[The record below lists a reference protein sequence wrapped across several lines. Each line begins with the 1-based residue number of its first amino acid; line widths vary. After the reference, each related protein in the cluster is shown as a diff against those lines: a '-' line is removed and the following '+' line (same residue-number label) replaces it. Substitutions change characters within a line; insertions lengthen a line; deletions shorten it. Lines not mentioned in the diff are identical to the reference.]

1 MRLAYLTDQLLPQTA
16 TDTEQMMSMI
26 GGFEAAG
33 ATVTLVKPEHWFD
46 AEPGRDAIADYYQIA
61 PTFDVA
67 AVRSVYPNIRGIEKV
82 AQGLVG
88 PRHPAARRADVL
100 YTRTLPILL
109 GALLGGTRPV
119 VYETY
124 RPWPRQQPWSA
135 PIFRWIARHPRFLGA
150 VLHSELARQ
159 SYVDAGVDPERL
171 LTAHN
176 GYDPERLR
184 PRLSRETARER
195 CDLPDRPTVTYAGRV
210 TMEKGLGLLL
220 DMARALPAVQFVI
233 VGSEGE
239 GEVERQ
245 AAPLDNVRVVPWQP
259 FDDTVPYLYAAD
271 VLLIPPST
279 KPLKEV
285 GNTVL
290 PMKTYLYMAAGRAI
304 LAPASPDLQEL
315 LRDDENA
322 ALVPPDD
329 PDAAI
334 RRLRTLLDHP
344 DQSDR
349 LGRAARADIEKNTW
363 PHRAERIL
371 HFIQQRKDADD
382 QPIPATASQ

>member
-1 MRLAYLTDQLLPQTA
+1 MHIAYITDQLLPQTA
-16 TDTEQMMSMI
+16 TDTEQMMSMV
-26 GGFEAAG
+26 GGFGEAG
-33 ATVTLVKPEHWFD
+33 AEVTLVKPEHWLTP
-46 AEPGRDAIADYYQIA
+46 EPGRDAIADYYQIA
-61 PTFDVA
+61 STFEVA

-109 GALLGGTRPV
+109 GALLGGTRPI

-135 PIFRWIARHPRFLGA
+135 PVFRWIGRHPRFLGA
-150 VLHSELARQ
+150 VLHSDLARS
-159 SYVDAGVDPERL
+159 SYETAGVAPDRL

-176 GYDPERLR
+176 GYDPNRLE
-184 PRLSRETARER
+184 PRLSQATARVQ
-195 CDLPDRPTVTYAGRV
+195 CALPDCPTVTYAGRV
-210 TMEKGLGLLL
+210 TMEKGLGLLIE
-220 DMARALPAVQFVI
+220 MARALPDVQFVI

-259 FDDTVPYLYAAD
+259 FDDTVPYLYAAN

-290 PMKTYLYMAAGRAI
+290 PMKTFLYMAAGRAI

-315 LRDDENA
+315 LHDGKNA
-322 ALVPPDD
+322 ALVPPDA
-329 PDAAI
+329 PGAAI
-334 RRLRTLLDHP
+334 RRLRTLLDAP
-344 DQSDR
+344 GECER
-349 LGRAARADIEKNTW
+349 LGQAARAAIEQNTW
-363 PHRAERIL
+363 PRRAERIL
-371 HFIQQRKDADD
+371 RFIRERLDEG
-382 QPIPATASQ
+382 PPR